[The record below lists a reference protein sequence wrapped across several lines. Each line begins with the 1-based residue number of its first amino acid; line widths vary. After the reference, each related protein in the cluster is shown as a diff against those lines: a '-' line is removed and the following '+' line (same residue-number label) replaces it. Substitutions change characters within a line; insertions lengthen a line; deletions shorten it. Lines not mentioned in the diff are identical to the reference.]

1 MRHKVRPP
9 SAIFTE
15 EDSLFE
21 TIMDLGEKVEEGIVL
36 ACIHPIGHDGL
47 APRDIRARMSG
58 IPVARHV
65 PGLIKADDCTSVLA
79 Q

>member
-1 MRHKVRPP
+1 
-9 SAIFTE
+9 
-15 EDSLFE
+15 
-21 TIMDLGEKVEEGIVL
+21 MDLGEKEKEGIVL

-47 APRDIRARMSG
+47 ASRDIRAKLSG

-65 PGLIKADDCTSVLA
+65 PGLIKADDCMSALA

>member
-1 MRHKVRPP
+1 MCRKVRPP

-21 TIMDLGEKVEEGIVL
+21 TIMDLGEKEKEGIVL

-47 APRDIRARMSG
+47 ASRDIRAKLSG

-65 PGLIKADDCTSVLA
+65 PGLIKADDCMSALA